1 MLVNFIQEYEMY
13 EEKITYGVFQKLH
26 RCKKK
31 KKKKTID
38 SLNMKGIYLELLD
51 MDEPTS

>member
-1 MLVNFIQEYEMY
+1 MEFFRNFI
-13 EEKITYGVFQKLH
+13 GV
-26 RCKKK
+26 KK

>member
-1 MLVNFIQEYEMY
+1 MEFFRNFI
-13 EEKITYGVFQKLH
+13 GV
-26 RCKKK
+26 KKK

>member
-1 MLVNFIQEYEMY
+1 MEFFRNFI
-13 EEKITYGVFQKLH
+13 GV
-26 RCKKK
+26 K
-31 KKKKTID
+31 KKKKTMD